1 MDAATTKHPRSN
13 PTTNNLTTLLS
24 ATLSTI
30 IHHLLHSRAVY
41 PPESFLLHRHLGV
54 RCHAS
59 RIPPVGE
66 YIDDFLTVAVPAVV
80 AGVGEALIL
89 VIMEE
94 CDGDGGMEDDAK
106 VLEWFV
112 FEFGMDR
119 TVNARNDGGPLHA
132 FAMDA
137 ARSAQEEWDIEDSYG
152 VGQSEALKFDAVL
165 TGEGRTQLEYSMR
178 QCLLRVLAL
187 PRRRRRAGERPENVS
202 FKLCMRTVEGQR
214 RHEQGDGKQF
224 RGCEMC

>member
-1 MDAATTKHPRSN
+1 
-13 PTTNNLTTLLS
+13 
-24 ATLSTI
+24 
-30 IHHLLHSRAVY
+30 
-41 PPESFLLHRHLGV
+41 
-54 RCHAS
+54 
-59 RIPPVGE
+59 
-66 YIDDFLTVAVPAVV
+66 
-80 AGVGEALIL
+80 
-89 VIMEE
+89 MEE
-94 CDGDGGMEDDAK
+94 CDGDGGMGDDAK
-106 VLEWFV
+106 VLERFV

-202 FKLCMRTVEGQR
+202 FKLCMRTLEGQR

-224 RGCEMC
+224 RGGEMNSAVCQRACPQFMEALKGGLLYESPKSSCLFTKGHGSQINEDENKRGLFRPLKDVKLPNCGMNMTFGMEVNCCI